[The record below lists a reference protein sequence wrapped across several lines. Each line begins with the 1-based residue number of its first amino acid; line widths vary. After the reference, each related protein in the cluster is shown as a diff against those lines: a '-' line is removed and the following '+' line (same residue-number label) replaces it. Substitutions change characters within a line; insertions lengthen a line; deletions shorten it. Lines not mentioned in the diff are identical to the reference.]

1 MKDLD
6 LKFNNMQEISKKF
19 WGIPEENLRKVEEF
33 REIIIFVDLSQ
44 YSQQSISATRNIYML
59 DSTEMKDIDL
69 KFNNMLEYSKNI
81 LGIPEENL

>member
-6 LKFNNMQEISKKF
+6 LKFNNMQEISKKI